1 VPHISSSGEGGDEDA
16 NGDGGKEADLTTPLS
31 LALASLNKHLERINS
46 SLPRNTALVL
56 VTGHSDPVPMRTM
69 NEKRLKWERLVKT
82 LGGTDDIPKEDRW
95 MAEDD
100 RELEAVVNQ
109 AREGMAFFCVK

>member
-1 VPHISSSGEGGDEDA
+1 MA
-16 NGDGGKEADLTTPLS
+16 KFNAQ
-31 LALASLNKHLERINS
+31 LERLNG

-56 VTGHSDPVPMRTM
+56 VTGHSNPVPMRM
-69 NEKRLKWERLVKT
+69 LNDKRQKWERLAKT

-95 MAEDD
+95 LAEDD
-100 RELEAVVNQ
+100 RELEAAVNQ

>member
-1 VPHISSSGEGGDEDA
+1 MR
-16 NGDGGKEADLTTPLS
+16 
-31 LALASLNKHLERINS
+31 HL
-46 SLPRNTALVL
+46 
-56 VTGHSDPVPMRTM
+56 

-82 LGGTDDIPKEDRW
+82 LGGTDAIPKEEKW

>member
-1 VPHISSSGEGGDEDA
+1 
-16 NGDGGKEADLTTPLS
+16 
-31 LALASLNKHLERINS
+31 
-46 SLPRNTALVL
+46 L
-56 VTGHSDPVPMRTM
+56 VTGHSDPVPMRHL

-82 LGGTDDIPKEDRW
+82 LGGTDDIPKEERW

-100 RELEAVVNQ
+100 RELEAVVNK

>member
-1 VPHISSSGEGGDEDA
+1 
-16 NGDGGKEADLTTPLS
+16 
-31 LALASLNKHLERINS
+31 
-46 SLPRNTALVL
+46 
-56 VTGHSDPVPMRTM
+56 MRLL
-69 NEKRLKWERLVKT
+69 NEKRQKWERLVKT

-95 MAEDD
+95 LAEDD

>member
-1 VPHISSSGEGGDEDA
+1 MPHIPASGEGGDGDRHGD
-16 NGDGGKEADLTTPLS
+16 NGAGDEPSTPLS